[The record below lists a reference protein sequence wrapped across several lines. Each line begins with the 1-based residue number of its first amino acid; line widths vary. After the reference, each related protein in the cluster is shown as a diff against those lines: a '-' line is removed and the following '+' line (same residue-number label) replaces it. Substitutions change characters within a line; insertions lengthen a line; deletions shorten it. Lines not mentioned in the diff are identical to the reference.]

1 LSDPFLQ
8 LPARKE
14 LPDYYEMIKRP
25 VDIKKIR
32 DRIKQ
37 HKYRSLDDLE
47 RDFMLMCKN
56 TQAYNVEGSLV
67 S

>member
-1 LSDPFLQ
+1 MQ
-8 LPARKE
+8 LPPRRD
-14 LPDYYEMIKRP
+14 LPDYYEMIRRP

-47 RDFMLMCKN
+47 REFMTLCKN
-56 TQAYNVEGSLV
+56 TQTYNMEGSLV
-67 S
+67 SDH